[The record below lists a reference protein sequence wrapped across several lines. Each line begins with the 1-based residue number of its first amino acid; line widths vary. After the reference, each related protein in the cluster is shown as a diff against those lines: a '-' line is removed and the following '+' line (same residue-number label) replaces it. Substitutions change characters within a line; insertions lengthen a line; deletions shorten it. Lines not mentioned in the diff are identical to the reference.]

1 MAPFLM
7 MNSIVCGLDKGTSE
21 VREIEKIEKN
31 VEGEKLGSHD
41 GCSHAVTAGEIRS

>member
-1 MAPFLM
+1 M
-7 MNSIVCGLDKGTSE
+7 DWTKE
-21 VREIEKIEKN
+21 HRRREIEKIEKN